1 MKNPTPTS
9 TTCLI
14 VPYGKPQRLSDPGK
28 DFAPE
33 ELEKLL
39 QKSLDELN
47 ADDLMCIFQ
56 SYLPA
61 GEYSECAYYLPR
73 AMEYVVEDLPDA
85 CSVLDNL
92 LYWMHE
98 NAERLAQDHLFEPLQ
113 EKFIAI
119 FRTDLQSFEL
129 DASPHPYPLH
139 GDRVNTMFEVW
150 NKLPRYN
157 SLGDR
162 LLVECLQPPSSYS
175 QAAWIVYFLKDYYS
189 GFSYAQDSRLITS
202 WSQDHSLQQAV
213 CNILLEASL
222 GNDML
227 CNYWD
232 KCLARCGLL

>member
-1 MKNPTPTS
+1 MTYEEKYS
-9 TTCLI
+9 LYAGM
-14 VPYGKPQRLSDPGK
+14 VEK
-28 DFAPE
+28 

-73 AMEYVVEDLPDA
+73 AVEYVIGDLPDA

-98 NAERLAQDHLFEPLQ
+98 NAERLAQDHLFETLQ

-139 GDRVNTMFEVW
+139 ENRVKTLLEAW

-232 KCLARCGLL
+232 KCLAQCGLL